1 MVFMWVFY
9 GMRGMDA
16 ICFDC
21 KSNNNVLQLIKS
33 MRPTEVQSSIPAV
46 QIMPDRK
53 PSQAWELFVER
64 LATRFHLDLSRVG
77 MPMYMDIPGST
88 LCLGIQRENGYMAIA
103 YGARTHQGLL
113 PDIQIVFDVSNE
125 AGWTPA
131 EVHYSPA
138 LAKEFR
144 DRKGFFRENNRKE
157 EYIGFEEFAGY
168 VLDKIKK
175 ELLLDHLSLMS

>member
-9 GMRGMDA
+9 GMRGMDT

-21 KSNNNVLQLIKS
+21 KSNNNVLQLFKS

-46 QIMPDRK
+46 YVTPDRK

-64 LATRFHLDLSRVG
+64 LSTRFHLDFSRVG
-77 MPMYMDIPGST
+77 MPIYMDIPGSI

-103 YGARTHQGLL
+103 YGSRTNQGLL
-113 PDIQIVFDVSNE
+113 PDIQIVFDVSND
-125 AGWTPA
+125 AGWTPTQ
-131 EVHYSPA
+131 VQYSPA
-138 LAKEFR
+138 FAREFR
-144 DRKGFFRENNRKE
+144 NRKGIFRESNRKG